1 MRSLFWLLA
10 VFAAAVALVVLGR
23 VNAGY
28 VLFVYPPWRVEF
40 TMLAFA
46 IPVGVVVIRDVVRQK
61 LWRDFTLAVALGS
74 AMLAMIPLWSAMTT
88 GNWRLTF
95 IVSPSSE
102 FPIQVVSSLRRA
114 PRPPRG

>member
-46 IPVGVVVIRDVVRQK
+46 IAAAASFFLLYGLFRLVGQAVSLPTSVRAYRRVHHMQAGVGHYGVFSGRK
-61 LWRDFTLAVALGS
+61 WNNEIYPLLRDFVHVNS
-74 AMLAMIPLWSAMTT
+74 
-88 GNWRLTF
+88 
-95 IVSPSSE
+95 
-102 FPIQVVSSLRRA
+102 
-114 PRPPRG
+114 

>member
-10 VFAAAVALVVLGR
+10 VFAAAVAVVGPGR

-46 IPVGVVVIRDVVRQK
+46 VAAVVSFLLLYGLFRLLGQ
-61 LWRDFTLAVALGS
+61 AVALPS
-74 AMLAMIPLWSAMTT
+74 TVRAYRVRRRRDRAHAALAAALQAYYE
-88 GNWRLTF
+88 G
-95 IVSPSSE
+95 
-102 FPIQVVSSLRRA
+102 
-114 PRPPRG
+114 